1 MAASWRMASRAI
13 GLLTP
18 KEAAMR
24 ASDGK
29 RVARLQAPVMDR
41 LRDPRDQRIAEPDR
55 HDVGRAERVAVDLG
69 HQARLGASSSPRL
82 ND

>member
-1 MAASWRMASRAI
+1 MASRAI

-18 KEAAMR
+18 KEVAIR

-29 RVARLQAPVMDR
+29 ASPGFSRPSWIACVIRCDH
-41 LRDPRDQRIAEPDR
+41 RIAEPDR
-55 HDVGRAERVAVDLG
+55 HDVGRAERIAVDLG
-69 HQARLGASSSPRL
+69 HQGSLALRRLHDL

>member
-1 MAASWRMASRAI
+1 MASRAI

-18 KEAAMR
+18 NEVAIR

-29 RVARLQAPVMDR
+29 ASPGFRPVMDR

-55 HDVGRAERVAVDLG
+55 NDLGRAERIAVDLG
-69 HQARLGASSSPRL
+69 HQGRQRPSSPRL